1 MAKPRRNV
9 KFPHR
14 SNLSTSS
21 DFGGRRD
28 SLSGD
33 DNTPLSPLRNGITM
47 DGADSHS
54 GSRSPVIKVFSR
66 MEPSGVKDR

>member
-9 KFPHR
+9 KFAHR

-21 DFGGRRD
+21 DIGRRD

-33 DNTPLSPLRNGITM
+33 DNAPLSPLRNGISV
-47 DGADSHS
+47 DGMESS
-54 GSRSPVIKVFSR
+54 TGSRSPVLKVINFSTSKHGYTR
-66 MEPSGVKDR
+66 R